1 MKEDIIEEIAKSAVD
16 ALMKGD
22 WTAYQRRLRG
32 IPAEQ
37 EALVLKRIDEMLQA
51 ASKTRSKSQKRP

>member
-1 MKEDIIEEIAKSAVD
+1 MKEAVVEEIAKDAVD

-37 EALVLKRIDEMLQA
+37 EALVLNRIDQMLKA
-51 ASKTRSKSQKRP
+51 ASKTRSKARKRS